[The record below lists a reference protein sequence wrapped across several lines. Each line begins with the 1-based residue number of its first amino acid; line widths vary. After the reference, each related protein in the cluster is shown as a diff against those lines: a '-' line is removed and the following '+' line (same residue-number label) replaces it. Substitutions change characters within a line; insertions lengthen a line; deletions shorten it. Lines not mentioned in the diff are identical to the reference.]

1 MTEEPELRQAGD
13 SGVRYYKVDLETSG
27 GRPSG
32 GVRPMTGPGGRGKSF
47 WVLVA
52 LAASIVILVVLLL
65 VIEVS
70 DGRAVES
77 SFAGPL
83 QDSLGALL
91 VLGLG

>member
-1 MTEEPELRQAGD
+1 
-13 SGVRYYKVDLETSG
+13 
-27 GRPSG
+27 
-32 GVRPMTGPGGRGKSF
+32 
-47 WVLVA
+47 VLVA
-52 LAASIVILVVLLL
+52 LAAAIVILVVLLL

-83 QDSLGALL
+83 QDSFGALL